1 MDSSN
6 KIKEFIAIEKPM
18 INCPKCQNS
27 ESRKDGIVRE
37 KQRYLCKSC
46 GYRYT
51 VAHKGYSEDVKQ
63 QALAMYLEGLGF
75 RSIARL
81 LSCSHTVVY
90 YWIKAYGEKSSLA
103 IAGSKIEAVEM
114 DEMHSYI
121 GSKKKCAGC
130 GLPLTD

>member
-1 MDSSN
+1 
-6 KIKEFIAIEKPM
+6 M

-37 KQRYLCKSC
+37 KQRYLCKGC

-51 VAHKGYSEDVKQ
+51 VAHRGYGKSVKQ
-63 QALAMYLEGLGF
+63 QALEMYLEGLGF
-75 RSIARL
+75 RSIGRL
-81 LSCSHTVVY
+81 LRCSHVTVY
-90 YWIKAYGEKSSLA
+90 YWIKAYGEKASLK
-103 IAGSKIEAVEM
+103 IAGSEIIDVVEM

-121 GSKKKCAGC
+121 GSKKKPAGC